1 MTEAPTTQL
10 RSITLKTLPS
20 PQRSIEGHYSV
31 TDHLQ
36 EGTIDAEIYRDA
48 IVEINDDSRPRAD
61 FASEQG
67 VWKGR
72 FGRVRSHLRPP
83 TDPFIDTVSSVGDL
97 PNGFSRLA
105 AFQAV
110 DTNFSLYRGFA
121 YLNSRL
127 LLDLQKELT
136 QLEQELEE
144 IDSDDFE
151 DNPDRLRSSDIDM
164 DITAQ
169 EGDLVEHGI
178 HLPSTSA
185 DILAYH
191 LEDELLIKAS
201 TIRALQKPSDQM
213 YTKMRRFQHNTRP
226 LIGSEMDSIRCRED
240 IITLRSGRALASFDS
255 MIERSIEPTVI
266 RIHRILQK
274 IFHMNAPP
282 SLRLLRTPALRRFA
296 EGGFVYF
303 YSSSRIDEIARAIVS
318 VVVLALLVVP
328 IVAIYRLIHPYNR
341 TSVLESLLVLTAF
354 ALVFAATIS
363 TDTMGTRCE
372 IFTSSDAYCALLL
385 VLISVSSK

>member
-110 DTNFSLYRGFA
+110 DTNFSLDRGFA
-121 YLNSRL
+121 YLHSRL

-255 MIERSIEPTVI
+255 MIERSIEPT
-266 RIHRILQK
+266 
-274 IFHMNAPP
+274 
-282 SLRLLRTPALRRFA
+282 RLLRTPALRRFA